1 MWREILRVFAYA
13 LDRAVDR
20 SVTLKV
26 RFDRV
31 CLILDEETCQDADT
45 LQKTSD
51 DGISGKT

>member
-13 LDRAVDR
+13 LDCAVDR
-20 SVTLKV
+20 SATLKV

-45 LQKTSD
+45 LRKISD
-51 DGISGKT
+51 DGILEKT